1 MPLIWRV
8 LGMNAVVLAVAAVLL
23 LFTPATISDPP
34 RLSEIAVLF
43 AGLVALLLVDWLL
56 LRRAFEPL
64 DRLAAF
70 ARRVDPLRPGDR
82 LALDRRADPQVA
94 EATRAIDE
102 MIDRLE
108 TERRDS
114 ARDALHAQEAERI
127 RIARELHDEV
137 GQTLTAVVLQ
147 LERAVR
153 ELPEAERETV
163 AEARELARTAAEE
176 VREIARRLRPEAL
189 DDLGI
194 ASALVSLATASAR
207 HTGIR
212 VAHAID
218 PDLPRLD
225 DDAELVVYRVAQ
237 EALTNVARHAGTDAA
252 ELRLAALRPRAG
264 APATAVEL
272 TVADRGDGFDP
283 AAVAR
288 GGERG
293 IRGMRERAVLVGAG
307 LAIESAPGGGT
318 RVRLT
323 VPVAGHAADAP
334 GDDTPSAP
342 SGGDRDVPG

>member
-8 LGMNAVVLAVAAVLL
+8 LGVNAAVLAVGVALLVITPATVEFPPSVQQLAVLL
-23 LFTPATISDPP
+23 
-34 RLSEIAVLF
+34 V
-43 AGLVALLLVDWLL
+43 GVVGLLLVDWLL

-70 ARRVDPLRPGDR
+70 ARQVDPLRPGER
-82 LALDRRADPQVA
+82 LALDPRADPQVA

-114 ARDALHAQEAERI
+114 AREALHAQEAERI

-153 ELPEAERETV
+153 ELPPSAGAEAV
-163 AEARELARTAAEE
+163 VEARELARTAAQE

-194 ASALVSLATASAR
+194 ASALVSLASANQR

-212 VAHAID
+212 VEHAID
-218 PDLPRLD
+218 PDLPPLD

-237 EALTNVARHAGTDAA
+237 EALTNVARHSGTDAA
-252 ELRLAALRPRAG
+252 LLRLRAVRPQPG
-264 APATAVEL
+264 APPDAVEL
-272 TVADRGDGFDP
+272 TVEDRGAGFDA
-283 AAVAR
+283 AAVAN

-293 IRGMRERAVLVGAG
+293 IRGMRERAVLVGAT
-307 LAIESAPGGGT
+307 LELDSRPGDGT

-323 VPVAGHAADAP
+323 VPLAV
-334 GDDTPSAP
+334 
-342 SGGDRDVPG
+342 GGRR

>member
-8 LGMNAVVLAVAAVLL
+8 LGMNAAVLAVALALL
-23 LFTPATISDPP
+23 LFTPVTISDPP
-34 RLSEIAVLF
+34 RASEVAVVA
-43 AGLVALLLVDWLL
+43 AGLVALLVVDWLL

-64 DRLAAF
+64 GRLAAF

-82 LALDRRADPQVA
+82 LALDPRADPQVA

-114 ARDALHAQEAERI
+114 AREALHAQEAERI

-153 ELPEAERETV
+153 ELPGSGVDAV
-163 AEARELARTAAEE
+163 VEARELARTAAEE

-194 ASALVSLATASAR
+194 AAALVSLASTSQR

-212 VAHAID
+212 VAHTID
-218 PDLPRLD
+218 ADLPPLD

-252 ELRLAALRPRAG
+252 ELRLAAVRQSRRG
-264 APATAVEL
+264 APAAVEL
-272 TVADRGDGFDP
+272 TVVDRGAGFDP
-283 AAVAR
+283 AAVAQ

-293 IRGMRERAVLVGAG
+293 IRGMRERAVLIGAT
-307 LAIESAPGGGT
+307 LSVESAPGDGT

-323 VPVAGHAADAP
+323 VPLDGDGRDGHV
-334 GDDTPSAP
+334 
-342 SGGDRDVPG
+342 R

>member
-8 LGMNAVVLAVAAVLL
+8 LGVNAAVLAAGVVVL
-23 LFTPATISDPP
+23 LFSPVTISDPP
-34 RLSEIAVLF
+34 QASEIAILA
-43 AGLVALLLVDWLL
+43 AGLVALLVVDGLL

-64 DRLAAF
+64 GRLAAF
-70 ARRVDPLRPGDR
+70 ARRVDPLRPGER
-82 LALDRRADPQVA
+82 LAVDRRADPQVA

-102 MIDRLE
+102 MIERLE

-114 ARDALHAQEAERI
+114 ARDALHAQEAERV

-153 ELPEAERETV
+153 ELPEDQLEAV
-163 AEARELARTAAEE
+163 VEARELARTAAEE

-194 ASALVSLATASAR
+194 ASALVSLAAASGR
-207 HTGIR
+207 HAGVR
-212 VAHAID
+212 VAHRID
-218 PDLPRLD
+218 PDLPPLD

-237 EALTNVARHAGTDAA
+237 EALTNVARHAGADAA
-252 ELRLAALRPRAG
+252 ELRLAAVRPRPG
-264 APATAVEL
+264 APAGAVEL
-272 TVADRGDGFDP
+272 TVVDGGAGFDP
-283 AAVAR
+283 AAVAQ

-293 IRGMRERAVLVGAG
+293 IRGMRERAVLVGAT
-307 LAIESAPGGGT
+307 LAVESAPGAGT

-323 VPVAGHAADAP
+323 VPVEGAAARGP
-334 GDDTPSAP
+334 AAGDDPGAHDGR
-342 SGGDRDVPG
+342 GGPVG